1 MPGRERLPE
10 LPKTMSD
17 EEHAARVAAWEAALY
32 EGSVPDFVSDRLQEA
47 ASGRS
52 AWVSTMTPA
61 ELLIAKTHGVR
72 PIATVSGNCWMK
84 ITFGAQLFGLAQGHA
99 EGWQTAL
106 ARVEQEAIAAGASAV
121 VDLRLTSEG
130 RHSGLGGVE
139 FSVIGTAVKIAG
151 MAEPKR
157 PVLASVP
164 ALEFV
169 RMVDSGVVP
178 TGVAIG
184 VSCDM
189 IGGYGAWGGYG
200 GGYGG
205 GFGSRYGGWANW
217 GASQRIGWQAQ
228 SWFNQPITELTDFWE
243 RIRREAISDLHRA
256 ASARGNG
263 VLAHSQKSRL
273 IRIEQ
278 DKQPPAW
285 VGEHIVIGTTV
296 DASAYRKLTFEIE
309 PVIDLRDSSPLGTS
323 RSLGN
328 VYPQT
333 EKAIDL

>member
-1 MPGRERLPE
+1 LPD
-10 LPKTMSD
+10 LQATLSD

-32 EGSVPDFVSDRLQEA
+32 EGGVPDFVADRLQEA

-61 ELLIAKTHGVR
+61 ELLITRTHGVR

-84 ITFGAQLFGLAQGHA
+84 ITYGAQLFGLAQGHA

-121 VDLRLTSEG
+121 LDLRLTSQG

-139 FSVIGTAVKIAG
+139 FSVIGTAVKISG
-151 MAEPKR
+151 MPQVSR

-169 RMVDSGVVP
+169 RMVESGVVP

-189 IGGYGAWGGYG
+189 IGGYGYGGYSGYG

-205 GFGSRYGGWANW
+205 WGNW
-217 GASQRIGWQAQ
+217 GAARRIGWQSQ
-228 SWFNQPITELTDFWE
+228 SWFSQPITELTEFWE
-243 RIRREAISDLHRA
+243 RIRREAISDLHHA

-263 VLAHSQKSRL
+263 VLAHSQQSRL

-285 VGEHIVIGTTV
+285 AGEHIIIGTTV
-296 DASAYRKLTFEIE
+296 DASPYRKLEFDVET
-309 PVIDLRDSSPLGTS
+309 VVDLRDSSPLRTS
-323 RSLGN
+323 GSLRN